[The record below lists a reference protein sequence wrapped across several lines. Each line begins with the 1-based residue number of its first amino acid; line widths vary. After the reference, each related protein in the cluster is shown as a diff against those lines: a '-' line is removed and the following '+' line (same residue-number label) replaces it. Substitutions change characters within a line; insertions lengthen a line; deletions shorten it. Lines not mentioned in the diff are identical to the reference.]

1 MNSQELIPSASPLDI
16 FERGLI
22 RGGAKWIAD
31 LTEFFRDYKV
41 GETSFN
47 LYARGRT
54 RNSGFMI
61 SRFFAWTVL
70 PNYSVSLFCI
80 DAGSGILGVE
90 TLKNRMDQV
99 TRISKD
105 EELQWAWLIFFS
117 DRNIQPSVV
126 SYVAR
131 YDKRE
136 LGIAVASTASKQI
149 VVSDNQIGKSI
160 EKHLRLGKAIGVERA
175 WKR

>member
-1 MNSQELIPSASPLDI
+1 MNSPEVSPSASALDM

-41 GETSFN
+41 AETSFT

-80 DAGSGILGVE
+80 DAGSGILAVE
-90 TLKNRMDQV
+90 TLKNRVDQV
-99 TRISKD
+99 TRISKE
-105 EELQWAWLIFFS
+105 EELQWAWLVFFS

-126 SYVAR
+126 SYVTR

-136 LGIAVASTASKQI
+136 LGIGVGSTASKQL
-149 VVSDNQIGKSI
+149 VVSDNQIGRSI
-160 EKHLRLGKAIGVERA
+160 EKHLRLGKAIGAEKA
-175 WKR
+175 WKH